1 MGQLWDI
8 VQAHIDSAPYPP
20 SERQV
25 AAKLGVSPTA
35 LSKWRA
41 PKRLPDVENLRSL
54 ARLAGVPYSTV
65 LEAAL
70 ADTGYKEVVGNAEH
84 PAPMNEAG
92 ATPAAGDSN
101 VHEDVRDQGRAQGL
115 RPVGAQVHPVM
126 PHRTFTAHQRASPAA
141 RGEPGPLPR
150 RGTGLPPGHA
160 EAEAVELTP

>member
-70 ADTGYKEVVGNAEH
+70 ADTGYREVVGNAEH
-84 PAPMNEAG
+84 PASMNEAG
-92 ATPAAGDSN
+92 ETPVNELDQDDLDLAAHLMPPGGSLYQ
-101 VHEDVRDQGRAQGL
+101 QGK
-115 RPVGAQVHPVM
+115 
-126 PHRTFTAHQRASPAA
+126 RASNALGEESQDVGGDEPA
-141 RGEPGPLPR
+141 
-150 RGTGLPPGHA
+150 
-160 EAEAVELTP
+160 